1 RHQQTA
7 AAHAKGVTGISC
19 LTIHSLT
26 VNMRRTIE
34 TNLLGLYHNTLV
46 SEGGTGYSI
55 EQCQADYRSGF
66 LYPFYFKVMVLAFM
80 DLNDEEGRI
89 MAHMQI
95 ERISA

>member
-1 RHQQTA
+1 MPDNSWPHRQHEKDDRDQLVAPVSQYP
-7 AAHAKGVTGISC
+7 GF
-19 LTIHSLT
+19 
-26 VNMRRTIE
+26 RRQ
-34 TNLLGLYHNTLV
+34 
-46 SEGGTGYSI
+46 TGYSI

-95 ERISA
+95 ERISAAIRDHNLVGLLRAI